1 MSTGS
6 RVLCVEL
13 EVAGE
18 KEVDA
23 AIAAARAAFEGPWS
37 EFTVVYIPLIYQSG
51 STSSSLHI
59 LIPCCV
65 PLETSQFKCP
75 MNL

>member
-23 AIAAARAAFEGPWS
+23 AVAAARAAFEGPWS
-37 EFTVVYIPLIYQSG
+37 EFTVVYIPLSISLALRRLP
-51 STSSSLHI
+51 STFSSLAAFH
-59 LIPCCV
+59 
-65 PLETSQFKCP
+65 
-75 MNL
+75 